1 MAINPHDDY
10 ESLAKLLY
18 PSIEASGNVYYG
30 QTRKLTIDELFDKN
44 NNGFESYF
52 CSCRKEDDSSQYEQ
66 HFHWKLGPFSDT
78 VKIVD
83 DIDTYK
89 DYPVAWLKYD
99 LTKKETEH
107 TNVLNAGEYST
118 YEVEYTL
125 GHLSLYCSL
134 EGLLPDGNT
143 YNNSNFFLDENV
155 LYILLYKAP
164 VYEDMDKP
172 LYIEALTDDIQIML
186 QPRSFGDEEW
196 STEQLDKCVYK
207 YGHEYSSQIKN
218 LTLDQWITLKKGH
231 KIYLRCEDRSE
242 FSERKYLQLTI
253 KSENEDAE
261 VAVGGNIESM
271 AKFDENGEM
280 LNYTYYHLFGENSLI
295 TDASRLYIG
304 KLSNYYSCSN
314 LFSACW
320 RLKAAPSILP
330 CLQLESF
337 CYHNMFR
344 LCSDLEKAPILPARD
359 GAPACYMLMFQ
370 GVQTNDLHSD
380 KLHNIICLLRLY
392 SDDYASGLLYN
403 RTGVESIT
411 VLPNSGWESATS
423 TTLPEGC
430 RIEVLEST
438 IYTSID
444 DISVSTPIEKY
455 LITHGTNNE
464 NNGRGELTEDTLGN
478 MEKSF
483 DENGTHRMNTYNA
496 DGSFNQEI
504 WGYKSF
510 CSPVQFRNGIY
521 TDSLAILSTYD
532 SGNTGPYVEYIET
545 GSVIKH
551 EKNDDLKVEL
561 INRKSHNT
569 EDDIDFEDN
578 TFLVPLHGCKNSE
591 KDISCRA
598 ELKSISDYD
607 FNNESCTFT
616 SSVSSYTKGSVAQ
629 SRIEAI
635 INADGRGTA
644 LATADIRVAND
655 EPEVNLG
662 VVDFRGSIVSSSLII
677 SKSGSKF
684 TGGVEADDVTAGGI
698 TTGNI
703 YVDGILHLGDAEIS
717 LDNDNFVISAPNS
730 IAINTYTEM
739 IDGLYVEGNF
749 RTIDGLECGGD
760 SSFMGVITA
769 DSGITSHGDITIDSG
784 KKFVGDL
791 DGVIPHVESFS
802 SKTVPVGCIILI
814 KIKSESSASTP
825 LAVGSMLTSGNSS
838 YEISIGCFSETGINA
853 NNDSSPLAEGQTFR
867 TLSQCVFS
875 DNGVTHALAIR
886 VE

>member
-1 MAINPHDDY
+1 MSINPHDDY
-10 ESLAKLLY
+10 EALAKLLY

-44 NNGFESYF
+44 NNGFESYL
-52 CSCRKEDDSSQYEQ
+52 CSYRKEDDSSQYEQ

-83 DIDTYK
+83 DTDTYK

-107 TNVLNAGEYST
+107 ANVLNAGEYST

-125 GHLSLYCSL
+125 GHPSLYCSL
-134 EGLLPDGNT
+134 DGLLPDGNI
-143 YNNSNFFLDENV
+143 YNNSNFFLDENAKI
-155 LYILLYKAP
+155 LYVLLYKAP

-172 LYIEALTDDIQIML
+172 LYIEALTDDITVRL
-186 QPRSFGDEEW
+186 APADTLWPDGYL
-196 STEQLDKCVYK
+196 EQCK
-207 YGHEYSSQIKN
+207 YNYGFDYTN
-218 LTLDQWITLKKGH
+218 LSN
-231 KIYLRCEDRSE
+231 YLRLSEDITVARGSRVYFKCEGRPE
-242 FSERKYLQLTI
+242 FSDTEYLQFIITST
-253 KSENEDAE
+253 KPDAE

-271 AKFDENGEM
+271 AKFANGKM
-280 LNYTYYHLFGENSLI
+280 LEYAYSSLFIQNNLI
-295 TDASRLYIG
+295 TDVSRLYIN
-304 KLSNYYSCSN
+304 KLSDSSCYY
-314 LFSACW
+314 LFSECA
-320 RLKAAPSILP
+320 RLKTTPVILP
-330 CLQLESF
+330 CLELKQHCYQYMFSDCAALE
-337 CYHNMFR
+337 N
-344 LCSDLEKAPILPARD
+344 APILPAKD
-359 GAPACYMLMFQ
+359 GAFFCYAHMFS
-370 GVQTNDLHSD
+370 DWLYESAALHEI
-380 KLHNIICLLRLY
+380 KCLLKTH
-392 SDDYASGLLYN
+392 SDDYTYQWLDG
-403 RTGVESIT
+403 RTGVEFIN
-411 VLPNSGWESATS
+411 VLANSDWESATS
-423 TTLPEGC
+423 DTIPDGC
-430 RIEVLEST
+430 RIEVIESI

-444 DISVSTPIEKY
+444 DISVSNTLIEKY

-464 NNGRGELTEDTLGN
+464 NNGRGDITDPSTLAN

-483 DENGTHRMNTYNA
+483 DENNNHPMNTYNA

-521 TDSLAILSTYD
+521 GEEWSILSTYE
-532 SGNTGPYVEYIET
+532 SGNTGTYVKYIET

-551 EKNDDLKVEL
+551 EKNDDLKIEL

-569 EDDIDFEDN
+569 EDNIYFEDN

-598 ELKSISDYD
+598 ELRSISDYD

-616 SSVSSYTKGSVAQ
+616 SSISNYTKGSIAQ
-629 SRIEAI
+629 SRIETI
-635 INADGRGTA
+635 VNADGRGTA
-644 LATADIRVAND
+644 LAAADIRVAND
-655 EPEVNLG
+655 EPEVILG
-662 VVDFRGSIVSSSLII
+662 VVDFRGGIVSSNLTI

-684 TGGVEADDVTAGGI
+684 TGGVEADDVTAGDI
-698 TTGNI
+698 TTDNI

-717 LDNDNFVISAPNS
+717 LDNDNLVISAPNS

-739 IDGLYVEGNF
+739 IDGLYVKGNF
-749 RTIDGLECGGD
+749 HTIDGLECGGD

-769 DSGITSHGDITIDSG
+769 DSGITSNGDITIGSG
-784 KKFVGDL
+784 KKFVGNL
-791 DGVIPHVESFS
+791 DGVIPHVESSS

-814 KIKSESSASTP
+814 KIKSESSASTL
-825 LAVGSMLTSGNSS
+825 LAVGSMLTSGNSP

-853 NNDSSPLAEGQTFR
+853 NNSSPLDDGQTFR

-886 VE
+886 VD